1 MSSTNSRK
9 FLDLF
14 NNVDEYKQVNKNKIE
29 DFNNLKIIYFSF
41 RQSVQKLLM
50 LFEHLID

>member
-14 NNVDEYKQVNKNKIE
+14 NNVDEYKQVNKKNKIE
-29 DFNNLKIIYFSF
+29 DLNNLFF
-41 RQSVQKLLM
+41 L
-50 LFEHLID
+50 